1 MGQTNEVSVALVESL
16 RHAGWTDGDE
26 IKLLREY
33 SEIIKKDFDLKNSFQ
48 VQSNDTSLQINQ
60 LCVINNNLLQ
70 QLIALRQ
77 DFDSLKQ
84 NCMEAIHQLK
94 ENVEDI
100 GGEVNTLKALHP
112 SSPFYKDSPI
122 LQAAQR
128 HEPQSLPSPSSKK
141 HTGEDLVS
149 KEMESTVKQA
159 KHSYNIKMPKLD
171 KHATSVHDLNK
182 HKITVSDL
190 LFTLSENN
198 QLKSLQTKL
207 EDTWLH
213 HLPKNERQKYRDTMK
228 LASVVWEEKEEQ
240 MLRKGVNNS
249 NKDLLL
255 TACKNI
261 QHRVFKLCEQLEKDH
276 TGRDQRVSKSA
287 KPTYTGIGKRLST
300 VKKAVLNHKITF
312 DEAIEKSLYNMLKK

>member
-1 MGQTNEVSVALVESL
+1 M
-16 RHAGWTDGDE
+16 
-26 IKLLREY
+26 
-33 SEIIKKDFDLKNSFQ
+33 
-48 VQSNDTSLQINQ
+48 
-60 LCVINNNLLQ
+60 
-70 QLIALRQ
+70 
-77 DFDSLKQ
+77 
-84 NCMEAIHQLK
+84 
-94 ENVEDI
+94 
-100 GGEVNTLKALHP
+100 
-112 SSPFYKDSPI
+112 
-122 LQAAQR
+122 
-128 HEPQSLPSPSSKK
+128 
-141 HTGEDLVS
+141 
-149 KEMESTVKQA
+149 
-159 KHSYNIKMPKLD
+159 
-171 KHATSVHDLNK
+171 HDLNK

-198 QLKSLQTKL
+198 QLKCLQTKL